1 MEVEVL
7 PCEEEVRQR
16 GAWCEHCGERASP
29 VFADA
34 ISRAEGGEG
43 IVGVGQR
50 CGGIDIGAKGCKSQ
64 QSLHGK

>member
-16 GAWCEHCGERASP
+16 GAWCEHCGERASAI
-29 VFADA
+29 FADA

-43 IVGVGQR
+43 VVGVG
-50 CGGIDIGAKGCKSQ
+50 
-64 QSLHGK
+64 